1 MLNRLSKTVS
11 LGLNDSSVQAK
22 SAQFYLWYGLYLHAL
37 FVKPM
42 STDCFKIEVEVGFT
56 IIFANALSS
65 VMQKTVGLC
74 SKR

>member
-42 STDCFKIEVEVGFT
+42 PTDCLKIEVGFT